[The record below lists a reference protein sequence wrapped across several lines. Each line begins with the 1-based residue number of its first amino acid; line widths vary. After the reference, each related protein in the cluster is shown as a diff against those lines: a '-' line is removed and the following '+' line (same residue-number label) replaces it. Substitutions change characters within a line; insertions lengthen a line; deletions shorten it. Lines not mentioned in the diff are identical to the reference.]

1 MITSSN
7 NGQIKNLIQLQK
19 KGKAR
24 KEQDVFAIEG
34 IKMYEEAPRER
45 IVKVYVSESFY
56 HDMKEPLIQTKT
68 PLSSQDT
75 GPLQEESFGDIPF
88 EVVKD
93 SVFKE
98 ISDTMTP
105 QGIMAIIKKQHYA
118 LDELLHNETANL
130 VILEEVRDPGNLG
143 TILRTSEGAG
153 VTGIILSKSSVD
165 IYNPKVIR
173 STMGSIYRMPH
184 IYVENL
190 NKTLQEAKALGIAL
204 YAAHLAGENDY
215 DMEDYSSKCGI
226 LIGNEANG
234 LSRETAQLASRYI
247 KIPMEGKVESL
258 NAAVAAS
265 ILMYEIYRQRRHL
278 SDH

>member
-1 MITSSN
+1 MITSSS

-19 KGKAR
+19 KGKTR
-24 KEQDVFAIEG
+24 KEQDVFIIEG

-45 IVKVYVSESFY
+45 IVKVYASESFY
-56 HDMKEPLIQTKT
+56 DELLDPARY
-68 PLSSQDT
+68 
-75 GPLQEESFGDIPF
+75 FGDIPF

-93 SVFKE
+93 TVFKE
-98 ISDTMTP
+98 ISDTITP
-105 QGIMAIIKKQHYA
+105 QGIMAVIKRYHHT
-118 LDELLHNETANL
+118 LEEILHNDTANL
-130 VILEEVRDPGNLG
+130 VVLEDLRDPGNLG
-143 TILRTSEGAG
+143 TIVRTSEGAG

-184 IYVENL
+184 IYVEDL
-190 NKTLQEAKALGIAL
+190 KEALKEAEKAGIVL
-204 YAAHLAGENDY
+204 YAAHLAGENNY
-215 DMEDYSSKCGI
+215 DKEDYTKKCGI

-234 LSRETAQLASRYI
+234 LTEEISKLAKRYI

-265 ILMYEIYRQRRHL
+265 ILMYEIYRQRRNLPRMLHQNNNIHH
-278 SDH
+278 D